1 MMNSAVSLSQKL
13 YWVVVADESRAIVYV
28 RDKKHSPLA
37 KLFQLENAVA
47 RQKTSSLIS
56 DRGGRSFD
64 SHGQGRHT
72 MTREKT
78 DPKKHAAVAF
88 AKEIAGR
95 IAKAKHEGSCRDY
108 SLVAAPRFL
117 GILRDAL
124 ETAGHAD
131 ALQTID
137 KDMVGQDT
145 TAIEELLNKR

>member
-1 MMNSAVSLSQKL
+1 MNSTESLSVKS
-13 YWVVVADESRAIVYV
+13 YWVVVADESRAIFYA
-28 RDKKHSPLA
+28 RDTKRSPLSEM
-37 KLFQLENAVA
+37 FQLENTVA
-47 RQKTSSLIS
+47 RKKTSSQIS

-72 MTREKT
+72 MTKEKT
-78 DPKKHAAVAF
+78 DPKKHVAVAF

-95 IAKAKHEGSCRDY
+95 IAKARHDGSCRDY

-124 ETAGHAD
+124 EIAGHAD
-131 ALQTID
+131 ALLTID

-145 TAIEELLNKR
+145 AVIEKLLK

>member
-1 MMNSAVSLSQKL
+1 MNSAESLSQKS
-13 YWVVVADESRAIVYV
+13 YWVVVADESRAIVYT
-28 RDKKHSPLA
+28 RDTKRSPLSE
-37 KLFQLENAVA
+37 LFELENPVA
-47 RQKTSSLIS
+47 RQKTASQIS

-72 MTREKT
+72 MTKEKT

-88 AKEIAGR
+88 AKEIAGK
-95 IAKAKHEGSCRDY
+95 IAAAKHEGSCRDY

-131 ALQTID
+131 AMQAID

-145 TAIEELLNKR
+145 TAIEKLLKEI